1 MIRSAVIILLA
12 LVVAIMP
19 SVLHADV
26 AGSAS
31 VIDGDTIEIHG
42 QRIRLHGIDA
52 PEGDQLC
59 QVEAKS
65 WRCGQ
70 QASLALDAKIA
81 QRPVSCK
88 QKDLDRYHR
97 IVAVCFAGSEDLNAW
112 MVAEGWALAYRQ
124 YSTDYVGQERA
135 ASAAHKGIWRG
146 SFVPPWEWRT
156 GKRLEVVND
165 TKSGQCKIKGNISS
179 TGERIYHV
187 PGGQFYDR
195 TQIDSV
201 NGERWFCTEGEARA
215 AGWRRSQ
222 R

>member
-1 MIRSAVIILLA
+1 MIRTAVIILLA
-12 LVVAIMP
+12 LVTAIMP

-26 AGSAS
+26 AGGAS

-42 QRIRLHGIDA
+42 QRIRLHGIDV
-52 PEGDQLC
+52 PEGAQTC
-59 QVEAKS
+59 QVEGKS

-70 QASLALDAKIA
+70 QASLALDGKIA
-81 QRPVSCK
+81 GRPVSCK
-88 QKDLDRYHR
+88 QKDVDRYRR
-97 IVAVCFAGSEDLNAW
+97 IVAVCFAGNEDLNAW

-146 SFVPPWEWRT
+146 SFVPPWDWRS
-156 GKRLEVVND
+156 GKRLAAAND
-165 TKSGQCKIKGNISS
+165 TKSGECRIKGNISA

-187 PGGQFYDR
+187 PGGEYYDR
-195 TQIDSV
+195 TQINTSK
-201 NGERWFCTEGEARA
+201 GERWFCTEGEARA
-215 AGWRRSQ
+215 AGWRRSL